1 MSRQRPLHRL
11 FLAACLAAVSVQAP
25 AYVCQGVVKG
35 VSVDSSGDLL
45 VASVGTSM
53 TWPRFCN
60 VGQSAN
66 GVAPAACKA
75 HYSMLLTSQTTGRSV
90 TVWIQGDANDTNA
103 CATLAAWQYVP
114 GFYFLTLND

>member
-1 MSRQRPLHRL
+1 MS
-11 FLAACLAAVSVQAP
+11 AQAP

-35 VSVDSSGDLL
+35 VSLDTSGDLL

-75 HYSMLLTSQTTGRSV
+75 HYSMFLTSQTTGRPV
-90 TVWIQGDANDTNA
+90 TVYIHGDANDTNA
-103 CATLAAWQYVP
+103 CTTLAAWQYVQ
-114 GFYFLTLND
+114 GFYLLTLGD